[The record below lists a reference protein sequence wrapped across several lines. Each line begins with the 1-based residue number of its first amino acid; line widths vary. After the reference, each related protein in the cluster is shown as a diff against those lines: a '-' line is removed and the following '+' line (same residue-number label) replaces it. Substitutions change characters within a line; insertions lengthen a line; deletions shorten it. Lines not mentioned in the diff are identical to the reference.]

1 MNQNDKSITHVD
13 LINLGIFILDGDQE
27 KTFLESINDRFAYLV
42 GQEVIHRMTRS
53 EKQAI
58 NTSEEINLYIEGSK
72 EMFDEIINL
81 VRLQMLSEVKEK
93 RKLLTSGTTQ

>member
-1 MNQNDKSITHVD
+1 MNQIDKSITHVD

-42 GQEVIHRMTRS
+42 GQEVIHRMTRF

-58 NTSEEINLYIEGSK
+58 NTSEEISLYIEGSK
-72 EMFDEIINL
+72 EMFDEIVDL
-81 VRLQMLSEVKEK
+81 VRRQVLLEVKEK
-93 RKLLTSGTTQ
+93 RKMLLS